1 MNQEAV
7 AHYIGDTVG
16 TNMQILR
23 HAMEAVVDTRVRVAP
38 LHDLMVTSLGVWL
51 RGDERDISCVMIDL
65 KRRLQKEGI
74 HYAFKFWLD
83 LKRDNQ
89 QENSNGEARTR
100 SG

>member
-1 MNQEAV
+1 MKEAV
-7 AHYIGDTVG
+7 AHYIGDDTH
-16 TNMQILR
+16 TNVQILR
-23 HAMEAVVDTRVRVAP
+23 HAMESAVDTRVQVAP
-38 LHDLMVTSLGVWL
+38 LHDVMVTSLGVWL
-51 RGDERDISCVMIDL
+51 RGAERDISLVMIDL

-89 QENSNGEARTR
+89 ESSNGEARTR